1 MSKPQSCF
9 LNPYQLR
16 ERRNSGA
23 EPCPCKLPEQ
33 GGLLPF
39 GRCPNPHCG
48 HGCPVSLPPFLLPNA
63 AIYLSEGG
71 GEWMVRGASGCL
83 GAGVRLR
90 VGPELLVLL
99 PAKALV
105 VVAFALK

>member
-1 MSKPQSCF
+1 MQ
-9 LNPYQLR
+9 
-16 ERRNSGA
+16 
-23 EPCPCKLPEQ
+23 
-33 GGLLPF
+33 
-39 GRCPNPHCG
+39 
-48 HGCPVSLPPFLLPNA
+48 

-105 VVAFALK
+105 VVAFAADSGVCSRTPLCSTM